1 MKMGVLKYLSVFVIY
16 FIVDVTYQMVF
27 GIPFSKK
34 IQEEAGIAEIFA
46 SEIQNPVLMLVW
58 FAIMT
63 LAIVKLVV
71 EPAVEAKSLKMAATR
86 GLLLGVTAYGTLA
99 LPNGWSLAGYPLSLV
114 LEVLKNLLDL
124 KMHKFRYYLMNTRSF
139 NFTHLSFINF
149 SLLTSLLTMA
159 QLPLANKS

>member
-1 MKMGVLKYLSVFVIY
+1 MKTGVLKYLSVFVIY

-46 SEIQNPVLMLVW
+46 SEIQNPVLLLVW

-99 LPNGWSLAGYPLSLV
+99 LPNGWSLAGYPMSLV
-114 LEVLKNLLDL
+114 LEVLLEGVLFAPIASVVTTWWML
-124 KMHKFRYYLMNTRSF
+124 KREG
-139 NFTHLSFINF
+139 
-149 SLLTSLLTMA
+149 A
-159 QLPLANKS
+159 